1 MESWKSRRDMIR
13 GLGKADGAGQA
24 KDYKGRGFASKGDRG
39 KLQET
44 MSKDYPV
51 GRGKACR

>member
-1 MESWKSRRDMIR
+1 MGR
-13 GLGKADGAGQA
+13 GIGKADGARSEQGIA
-24 KDYKGRGFASKGDRG
+24 KRGYASKGDRG

>member
-1 MESWKSRRDMIR
+1 MIR
-13 GLGKADGAGQA
+13 GIGKADGARSEEGSSS
-24 KDYKGRGFASKGDRG
+24 RGFASKGDRG

-44 MSKDYPV
+44 MSKDCPV